1 MMPLTPDALYNS
13 AREFAGTA
21 LAAHHDQK
29 YRRVAVDAGTALEHL
44 AKACLAKRSP
54 ALLTELKGEAN
65 FPSLL
70 RLLGIA
76 AAEPPRQLRTVS
88 LRDALARVKMLVTS
102 QAAEADLRML
112 VDMRDGTVHAAQG
125 EQVEERLLAA
135 FVQHADALV
144 ADLGRDR
151 AEFWGGQLAVVDAL
165 LADATDKAAHRVG
178 LRVAEARA
186 NLQRRFGIV
195 EPGDLEGIIDVLVP
209 DSSGNLH
216 TGAEEEAECPAC
228 GLPCSVYGA
237 HFVEW
242 KDDQDGSRV
251 GTVWFRADEL
261 VCRFCGLNL
270 DSARE
275 IIYARMMPIWKTGD
289 ADPALYDLYG

>member
-1 MMPLTPDALYNS
+1 MPPTPDTLYNS

-29 YRRVAVDAGTALEHL
+29 YRRVTLDAGTALEHL

-54 ALLTELKGEAN
+54 ALLTELKSEAN

-70 RLLGIA
+70 RLLGIP

-88 LRDALARVKMLVTS
+88 LRDALRRVRMLVPS
-102 QAAEADLRML
+102 QAAEADLQML
-112 VDMRDGTVHAAQG
+112 VDMRDGTVHAAQD
-125 EQVEERLLAA
+125 EQIEERLLAA

-165 LADATDKAAHRVG
+165 LANEIDKVAHRVG

-195 EPGDLEGIIDVLVP
+195 GPSDLEGIIDSLVP
-209 DSSGNLH
+209 DSSENLH
-216 TGAEEEAECPAC
+216 AGAEESADCPAC
-228 GLPCSVYGA
+228 GLPCYVYGT

-242 KDDQDGSRV
+242 KDDQDRGRV
-251 GTVWFRADEL
+251 GTVWFQADEL

-270 DSARE
+270 DSTLE
-275 IIYARMMPIWKTGD
+275 IVYARMNPVWKTGD
-289 ADPALYDLYG
+289 ADPAQYGQSE